1 MPQLTEFPYLP
12 NGDPRTVVGRLIGVC
27 RAVPEEGEPFKAF
40 RARLR
45 EADLFDRGRLGGLF
59 RFLRISGDPIVPSPL
74 MRTLA
79 DTDAVTAKQV
89 LADRLFEANPI
100 LFKIAV
106 ERLAERVSPPGELF
120 GFLDSFAYRGTP
132 VPRRELHAW
141 VAMARGVDVLKR
153 IGVAIGLGERGE
165 AMLERARKL
174 DIEEYLEEDQAEPDP
189 LIPGAT
195 TTSGGA
201 AAPASGGAAPNAT
214 AAPAGRGGA
223 GDVVPRAVQA
233 LGSPLGKRAPVPV
246 ARFSSNDLFDDEILA
261 ETAEQLAAWWSGG
274 QAPRAGFGVDDFGI
288 DGEAWMENA
297 EEALYRV
304 AVASALVFRLDASR
318 DAVLSAYRAL
328 DSAGLLSDLYY
339 GTAPETLPDGVDA
352 RALMLSSLAARRC
365 AEAPDL
371 AATLEK
377 QATAAEAFAA
387 LEQALGR
394 GLFRIE
400 LFWIMGALASLGA
413 LRWDDLADYTAL
425 PTRAVRDTLF
435 RLGFLSSPYAHDL
448 AGLAAAVAAAVR
460 AGGTPHADELLT
472 TFAAAAGCAYDCP
485 HRKRCDFPCRERLG

>member
-12 NGDPRTVVGRLIGVC
+12 DGDPRLVVGRLIAVC
-27 RAVPEEGEPFKAF
+27 RAVPEGGEPFKAF

-45 EADLFDRGRLGGLF
+45 EADLFDRDRLGGLF

-74 MRTLA
+74 MHRLA
-79 DTDAVTAKQV
+79 KADDETATQA

-100 LFKIAV
+100 LFKIAL
-106 ERLAERVSPPGELF
+106 ERLAERVSPPNELYS
-120 GFLDSFAYRGTP
+120 FLDSFAYRGTP

-141 VAMARGVDVLKR
+141 VAMARGLDVLKR

-174 DIEEYLEEDQAEPDP
+174 DIEEYIEDDEAEPTP
-189 LIPGAT
+189 VVPGAVA
-195 TTSGGA
+195 GGGEGAPAGKA
-201 AAPASGGAAPNAT
+201 AAPGAPSAPS
-214 AAPAGRGGA
+214 PRGGA
-223 GDVVPRAVQA
+223 SDAVLRAAEA
-233 LGSPLGKRAPVPV
+233 LGSPLGKRPPVPV
-246 ARFSSNDLFDDEILA
+246 ARFSTNDRFEDDVLA
-261 ETAEQLAAWWSGG
+261 ETAEQLAGWWSGG
-274 QAPRAGFGVDDFGI
+274 QAPRAGFAIDDFGI

-304 AVASALVFRLDASR
+304 AVAAALVFRLDASR

-328 DSAGLLSDLYY
+328 DGAGLLSDLYY

-352 RALMLSSLAARRC
+352 RALMLSSLVARRC

-377 QATAAEAFAA
+377 QSSAAEAFAA

-400 LFWIMGALASLGA
+400 LFWIMGGLAALGA

-425 PTRAVRDTLF
+425 PTRVVRDTLF
-435 RLGFLSSPYAHDL
+435 RLGFLASPYAHDL
-448 AGLAAAVAAAVR
+448 PGLAAAAAAAVR
-460 AGGTPHADELLT
+460 AGGAGHADELLT

-485 HRKRCDFPCRERLG
+485 HRKSCDFPCRERLG